1 MLQLP
6 ACNRRRAPGPV
17 PKPDRQVK
25 QPQAMEASSADVLIL
40 GMVILTLMVR
50 MLRLFYHSL
59 QTGARRSREVKNHPE
74 WGEAVEG
81 SMDLGNP
88 EI

>member
-6 ACNRRRAPGPV
+6 ACNRRRTPGPV

-25 QPQAMEASSADVLIL
+25 QPQAMEAGSADVLIL
-40 GMVILTLMVR
+40 GMSLMVR